1 MTVLDRILASVRW
14 DAKHSLAKVSIM
26 SKGVRDHNPLVIRFG
41 EKLQIR
47 DPLFRFEKWWLKV
60 EGFSNLVKN
69 IWESKCPVDDPLE
82 VWQFKIRLL
91 RKKIKG
97 WSRNI
102 EAKLKKPR
110 APSLLQLM
118 SWIN

>member
-47 DPLFRFEKWWLKV
+47 DPLFRFEKWWLRWRD
-60 EGFSNLVKN
+60 SL
-69 IWESKCPVDDPLE
+69 I
-82 VWQFKIRLL
+82 LL
-91 RKKIKG
+91 RIFG
-97 WSRNI
+97 
-102 EAKLKKPR
+102 
-110 APSLLQLM
+110 SLSAQ
-118 SWIN
+118 